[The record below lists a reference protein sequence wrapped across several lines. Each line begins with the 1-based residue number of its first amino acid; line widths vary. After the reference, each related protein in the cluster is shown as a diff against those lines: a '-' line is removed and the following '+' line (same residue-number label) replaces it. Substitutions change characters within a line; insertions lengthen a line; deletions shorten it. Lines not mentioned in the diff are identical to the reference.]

1 MKQKKQTEKPQKPK
15 REKKERTPR
24 EATALMLGLVSLGLA
39 VLGVGALMYVSTMVG
54 AILGGCAVLCGFA
67 GLMVGKGGL
76 LPSIVG
82 AGAGFLTVLSAMVSM
97 QLQ

>member
-39 VLGVGALMYVSTMVG
+39 VLGVGALMYVSAMVG

-67 GLMVGKGGL
+67 SLMVGKGGT
-76 LPSIVG
+76 LPAIVA
-82 AGAGFLTVLSAMVSM
+82 AGAGFLTVLSAIISM
-97 QLQ
+97 KMQ